1 MLAERPLSFF
11 SAHEFDNNT
20 HTLPRR
26 ASIGQ
31 KKFISRTEVGK
42 LLATLLKYN
51 RPHSNA
57 VVLAIKPSATLIGA
71 EIAKSLE
78 LPLDLFLVHS
88 FKVDDLTVGA
98 VANGWDDV
106 LLKDQIISGC
116 RVSEETLKH
125 CIDIA
130 RNELNYKAQLYSPLN
145 LPLPGEDGTVIL
157 VTDGIQTGQNARCTI
172 AILRKMGYGGRIVL
186 VSGVIGSDAQKS
198 FMKECDDVIALI
210 SPRIVGGVDNW
221 YSDSEVKDDVEEIR
235 RTLRQ
240 CD

>member
-11 SAHEFDNNT
+11 NPQEFDNNT

-42 LLATLLKYN
+42 LLATLLKYH
-51 RPHSNA
+51 RPQSNA
-57 VVLAIKPSATLIGA
+57 AVLAIKPSATLIGA

-88 FKVDDLTVGA
+88 FKVHDLTVGA
-98 VANGWDDV
+98 VANGWDGV
-106 LLKDQIISGC
+106 LLKEQIISGC
-116 RVSEETLKH
+116 QVSEETLKY
-125 CIDIA
+125 CIDSA
-130 RNELNYKAQLYSPLN
+130 RNELVFKAELYSPLN
-145 LPLPGEDGTVIL
+145 LPLPAGEDGTVIL

-172 AILRKMGYGGRIVL
+172 AILRKMGYRGKIVL
-186 VSGVIGSDAQKS
+186 VAGVIGSDAQRT
-198 FMKECDDVIALI
+198 FMKECDDVIALV

-221 YSDSEVKDDVEEIR
+221 YNDSEVKDDAEEIR
-235 RTLRQ
+235 RTLQ
-240 CD
+240 Q